1 MCRYHEFFAKVW
13 LRRDLSASTHVG
25 DSEKDRD
32 AAAAAGI
39 GTFVWA
45 RDYFDWVTDGPSR

>member
-1 MCRYHEFFAKVW
+1 MF
-13 LRRDLSASTHVG
+13 LDLAAAWSLDLAASTHVG
-25 DSEKDRD
+25 DQDKDRD

-45 RDYFDWVTDGPSR
+45 KNFFGW